1 MMQLFSRVLEETS
14 LDDLMPLIRERLDAG
29 QLVRICPY
37 GVSMLPMLREGIDSV
52 VLSKAKSIKKYDVIL
67 YQRENGKY
75 VLHRVVGVGE
85 TYTCIGDNQFVFETG
100 IAHDRVIAVCAAF
113 TRGKK
118 EYSAN
123 ALRWRVYAV
132 LWHHSRSLRRLAK
145 GAEKKLRGLLKRIKR
160 RIQG

>member
-1 MMQLFSRVLEETS
+1 MSEKMMRLEQ
-14 LDDLMPLIRERLDAG
+14 LMPLIME
-29 QLVRICPY
+29 QLSRGESVTFSPR
-37 GVSMLPMLREGIDSV
+37 GTSMLPMLRQGRDSV
-52 VLSKAKSIKKYDVIL
+52 VLSPLPKQLKKYDLPL
-67 YQRENGKY
+67 YRRDDGAY
-75 VLHRVVGVGE
+75 VLHRIVQTGE

-100 IAHDRVIAVCAAF
+100 ITHDRVIAVCAAF